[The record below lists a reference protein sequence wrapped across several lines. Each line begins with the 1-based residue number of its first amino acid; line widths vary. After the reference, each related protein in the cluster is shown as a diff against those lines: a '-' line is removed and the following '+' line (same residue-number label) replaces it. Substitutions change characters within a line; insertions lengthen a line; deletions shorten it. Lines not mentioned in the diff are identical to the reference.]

1 MVVKVQV
8 FEVKTSPKVVKK
20 GGGGNQGCRKPPNG
34 FRGAIEGFWWI

>member
-20 GGGGNQGCRKPPNG
+20 GGGVI
-34 FRGAIEGFWWI
+34 RGVESLRMCYEVL